1 VTSDGPKAGSRT
13 PRRGVA
19 RLADVAARAGV
30 GTSIASRV
38 LNRDPTVGVR
48 PETRTRILEAAEE
61 LNYRP
66 NAAARGL
73 KSQRTT
79 TIGLVIPNLAYP
91 VNSEIIHGAE
101 RAASEAGYVLLIAD
115 AEEFMQAGQAYHRLL
130 LEGRVDGL
138 LLASASTAEPMLRD
152 ILNTDLPLILVNRR
166 AASLAPSVTVDD
178 ALGMRL
184 GVEHLIELG
193 HTRIGYVSG
202 PRDADT
208 AQRRLEGFVGALGD
222 AGLSAWPDRIVESSF
237 DEAGGYAAC
246 EELLKRWPERPTA
259 VTVWSVG
266 AAIGVLAALASS
278 GIRVP
283 EDMSVVAFHHAP
295 LAAYV
300 QPPLTTVRMP
310 LAEMAVLG
318 VKALLDRIDGHH
330 VESQVVQTRPTVI
343 VRESTGPPR
352 PRGGELDFP
361 GRSRDD
367 SA

>member
-1 VTSDGPKAGSRT
+1 VTTDGSKTAKNN

-38 LNRDPTVGVR
+38 LNNDPTVGVR
-48 PETRTRILEAAEE
+48 PETRERILAAAAE
-61 LNYRP
+61 LQYRP

-101 RAASEAGYVLLIAD
+101 RAASDAGYVLLIAD
-115 AEEFMQAGQAYHRLL
+115 GEEFMQAGQAYHRLL

-138 LLASASTAEPMLRD
+138 MIASASTSEPMLRD
-152 ILNTDLPLILVNRR
+152 IISTDLPLILVNRR
-166 AASLAPSVTVDD
+166 AGSVAPSVTVDD

-184 GVEHLIELG
+184 AVEHLIELG
-193 HTRIGYVSG
+193 HTSIGYVSG

-208 AQRRLEGFVGALGD
+208 AQRRLEGFLAAVKD
-222 AGLSAWPDRIVESSF
+222 AGLAEHHDRIVESPF
-237 DEAGGYAAC
+237 DEAAGYAAC
-246 EELLKRWPERPTA
+246 EELLKRWPKRPTA
-259 VTVWSVG
+259 VTVWSVA
-266 AAIGVLAALASS
+266 AAIGVLAALANS
-278 GIRVP
+278 GFRVP
-283 EDMSVVAFHHAP
+283 ADVSVVAFHDVP

-310 LAEMAVLG
+310 LAEMAELG
-318 VKALLDRIDGHH
+318 VRALLKRIDGQQ
-330 VESQVVQTRPTVI
+330 VESQVVQARPTII
-343 VRESTGPPR
+343 VRKSTGPP
-352 PRGGELDFP
+352 G
-361 GRSRDD
+361 
-367 SA
+367 